1 MLLYSQFLCIY
12 NDCLAEM
19 YKKVFIISVEA
30 FDQYPDYR
38 LLVHYTHPTT
48 SDVLLIRSVGGCLF
62 LSLLFI
68 LFRVLVWFIIALL

>member
-1 MLLYSQFLCIY
+1 
-12 NDCLAEM
+12 M

-48 SDVLLIRSVGGCLF
+48 SDVV
-62 LSLLFI
+62 
-68 LFRVLVWFIIALL
+68 AD